1 MEFKLCSLPCRAFKQ
16 TKFLYYINSLCSGV
30 YMVVSLCVTA
40 DMCWSGVY
48 AGHGTDVTR
57 TGMWTDG
64 FRNTTGMCTAGVEVY
79 VLQGP
84 PQESPVV
91 FGYIEVSCERY
102 SVMRTL
108 NT

>member
-64 FRNTTGMCTAGVEVY
+64 FRNTTGRHLREKDMSLCGLHGTWQAQNSRE
-79 VLQGP
+79 
-84 PQESPVV
+84 
-91 FGYIEVSCERY
+91 
-102 SVMRTL
+102 
-108 NT
+108 